1 VSETRRAAQDRDI
14 WRLAVPALGALIAE
28 PVFQLADS
36 AIVGHLGPAQLAGL
50 GAAGA
55 ALATLVNVCI
65 FLAYGT
71 TAAVARRMGAGQTR
85 AAVQQGIDGMW
96 VAVLLGVA
104 LTAISV
110 PLAGPIAGAFGASRA
125 ATGYAAVYLRISA
138 LGIPAMLLVLAGTG
152 ILRGLQDTRVPLAV
166 AGAGAAV
173 NIVLNYLLV
182 YPAGLGV
189 AGSALGTVAT
199 QIGMAVVYAGV
210 GVRAARRYGA
220 HLRPDWPGIRASAGA
235 SAALLLRTAALR
247 AYLLV
252 AVWVAARSGTAALAA
267 HTVATN
273 LWNMLALA
281 LDALA
286 IAAQAIVGGCLG
298 AADVT
303 SARAATRRMAWWGIV
318 IGAVLG
324 VVIAAAR
331 PLYVPLFSTDP
342 AVRVLLAQVLLLV
355 AVYQPVSGVVFVLDG
370 VLIGAG
376 DNRFLAVAS
385 ILATGVFLVCAAAA
399 RWLGGG
405 LTGLWLA
412 IGAFMLARLVT
423 LGARARSPAWAV
435 TGARQL
441 PRPAVNGACRR
452 NADRPSFG
460 QKIASGGPQA
470 PSLLARRTSRD
481 RLVMLKLPWSF
492 CGGLSGARTMTC
504 GGVACGI
511 AAVPRIGES
520 TVPHLERGAVT

>member
-1 VSETRRAAQDRDI
+1 MPRPARQRRNSLGAGGRRLHNRTVSAPRSPGRDREI

-71 TAAVARRMGAGQTR
+71 TAAVARRMGAGQMR

-96 VAVLLGVA
+96 VAVLLGAV
-104 LTAISV
+104 LSAISV
-110 PLAGPIAGAFGASRA
+110 PLAGPIAGAFGASPA
-125 ATGYAAVYLRISA
+125 ATGYAVIYLRISA

-152 ILRGLQDTRVPLAV
+152 ILRGLQDMRMPLAV
-166 AGAGAAV
+166 AGAGAAA
-173 NIVLNYLLV
+173 NIVLNYALV
-182 YPAGLGV
+182 YPAGLGI
-189 AGSALGTVAT
+189 AGSALGTVIAQT
-199 QIGMAVVYAGV
+199 GMAVAYAAA
-210 GVRAARRYGA
+210 GVRAARRHGA

-235 SAALLLRTAALR
+235 SAALLVRTAALR

-286 IAAQAIVGGCLG
+286 IAAQAIVGVSLG
-298 AADVT
+298 AADVE
-303 SARAATRRMAWWGIV
+303 SARAATRRMAWWGIA
-318 IGAVLG
+318 IGAALG
-324 VVIAAAR
+324 VAIAAAR
-331 PLYVPLFSTDP
+331 PLYVPLFTTDH

-376 DNRFLAVAS
+376 DNRFLAAAS
-385 ILATGVFLVCAAAA
+385 ILTTGVFLVCAAAA
-399 RWLGGG
+399 RWLSGG
-405 LTGLWLA
+405 LIGLWLA
-412 IGAFMLARLVT
+412 IGAFMIARLLA
-423 LGARARSPAWAV
+423 LGVRARTPAWTV
-435 TGARQL
+435 TGAR
-441 PRPAVNGACRR
+441 R
-452 NADRPSFG
+452 
-460 QKIASGGPQA
+460 
-470 PSLLARRTSRD
+470 
-481 RLVMLKLPWSF
+481 
-492 CGGLSGARTMTC
+492 
-504 GGVACGI
+504 
-511 AAVPRIGES
+511 
-520 TVPHLERGAVT
+520 